1 MVAVVTSS
9 PSKIRACSPPPNGG
23 VGGGVQGALIIIAF
37 GDRLR
42 VFIGRY
48 AQNLAKS
55 LRQSQT
61 SNHKPYLKSDFFIN
75 TNGH

>member
-1 MVAVVTSS
+1 M
-9 PSKIRACSPPPNGG
+9 
-23 VGGGVQGALIIIAF
+23 QGALIIIAF

-55 LRQSQT
+55 LRKSQT
-61 SNHKPYLKSDFFIN
+61 SNLKPYLKSDFFYQHEWPLITIN
-75 TNGH
+75 VHEFKLRNVLKNLIF